1 LSLIKII
8 IGIELNVMKSFQQT
22 FNELKKAR
30 GLSNK
35 QIASFTGVKLKDVK
49 QWETGTSFPIETKVV
64 DALEGLLG
72 TEISK
77 SLEGYTSQSKVNSQ
91 LKTSEDNIFK
101 VKNEKIDVTNTKIDK
116 LRYLFQKQPQNTTEY
131 EFDNEIEHITD
142 DYYFE
147 DDASAPLKEILE
159 KPYLYDENQLGFY
172 FSRNLKTLGLLSVL
186 GLIIFSFFQLFWD
199 SFNLFI
205 DNLL

>member
-1 LSLIKII
+1 
-8 IGIELNVMKSFQQT
+8 MKSFQQT
-22 FNELKKAR
+22 FNELRKAR

-49 QWETGTSFPIETKVV
+49 QWEIGTSFPIETKVV

-116 LRYLFQKQPQNTTEY
+116 LRYLFQKQHQNTTEY
-131 EFDNEIEHITD
+131 EFDKEIEHITD

-147 DDASAPLKEILE
+147 DDASAPLQEILE

-186 GLIIFSFFQLFWD
+186 GLIIYSFFQLFWD

>member
-1 LSLIKII
+1 
-8 IGIELNVMKSFQQT
+8 M
-22 FNELKKAR
+22 
-30 GLSNK
+30 
-35 QIASFTGVKLKDVK
+35 
-49 QWETGTSFPIETKVV
+49 
-64 DALEGLLG
+64 G

-131 EFDNEIEHITD
+131 EFDKEIEHITD

-147 DDASAPLKEILE
+147 DDASAPLQEILE

>member
-1 LSLIKII
+1 
-8 IGIELNVMKSFQQT
+8 MKSFQQT

-91 LKTSEDNIFK
+91 LKTSEDNIFI
-101 VKNEKIDVTNTKIDK
+101 VKNEKLDVTNTKIDK
-116 LRYLFQKQPQNTTEY
+116 LRNLFQKQHQNTTDY
-131 EFDNEIEHITD
+131 EFDKEIEHITD

-147 DDASAPLKEILE
+147 DDASAPLQEILE